1 MPSSSNPSFDEG
13 THDEKHEYKTLLVRG
28 TSQSSRSA
36 QALFIIYR
44 SVDVLMQYMVLLSEI
59 YSFSRGES
67 VTSRI
72 HSTVSHLPR
81 AVLFL
86 MVLIA
91 YAKQIYWVLAVSSNT
106 VTPTTSFLISLFNL
120 TCNSANTLLFVYTS
134 SSTYARIDLPSPS
147 PMLFGIG
154 LFLFLLGITLEWSSE
169 IQRTNF
175 KKDPRNKG
183 KIFTR
188 GLFGYARHVN
198 YSGYICWRTGFAL
211 ASAGWTWALFVFSAF
226 VWDFM
231 RRGIPELEVYCEKKY
246 GEQWERYKDDVPYR
260 LLPFVV

>member
-1 MPSSSNPSFDEG
+1 
-13 THDEKHEYKTLLVRG
+13 
-28 TSQSSRSA
+28 
-36 QALFIIYR
+36 
-44 SVDVLMQYMVLLSEI
+44 
-59 YSFSRGES
+59 
-67 VTSRI
+67 
-72 HSTVSHLPR
+72 R